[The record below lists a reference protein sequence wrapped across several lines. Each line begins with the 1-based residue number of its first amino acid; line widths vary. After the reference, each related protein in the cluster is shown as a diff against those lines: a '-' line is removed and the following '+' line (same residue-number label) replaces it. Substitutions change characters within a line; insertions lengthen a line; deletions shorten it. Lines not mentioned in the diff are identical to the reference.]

1 MADTKKFLDHEGIS
15 LYDAL
20 IKQFIANYFD
30 GRVFIGTT
38 EEYQT
43 AYDNGEVAIG
53 TLVFLTDDENG
64 GDNPES
70 DSTTAVLGK
79 AILGQMI
86 LGK

>member
-1 MADTKKFLDHEGIS
+1 MADTRKFLDHEGIT

-43 AYDNGEVAIG
+43 AYDNGEIAIG
-53 TLVFLTDDENG
+53 TLVFLTDDDSG
-64 GDNPES
+64 GGSSS

-79 AILGQMI
+79 AVLGQMI
-86 LGK
+86 LG